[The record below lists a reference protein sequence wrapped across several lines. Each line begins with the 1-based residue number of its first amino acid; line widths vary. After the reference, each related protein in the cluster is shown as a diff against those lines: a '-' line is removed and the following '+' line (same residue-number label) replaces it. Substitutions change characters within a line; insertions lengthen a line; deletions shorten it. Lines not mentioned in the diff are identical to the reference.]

1 MLVGIKTIIIHLIT
15 DGIQIITAV
24 EVATPRNKM
33 VGFRSITTTM
43 AIKSLT
49 SNTINKISKSMTAAT
64 SQGAV
69 AISLAATNLE
79 AVVINPAVAHI
90 RDQAIHL
97 RILLTLR
104 EHSPN
109 HS

>member
-1 MLVGIKTIIIHLIT
+1 
-15 DGIQIITAV
+15 
-24 EVATPRNKM
+24 
-33 VGFRSITTTM
+33 
-43 AIKSLT
+43 
-49 SNTINKISKSMTAAT
+49 MTAAT

-109 HS
+109 HSLLKVQMVSLESWLAR

>member
-1 MLVGIKTIIIHLIT
+1 
-15 DGIQIITAV
+15 
-24 EVATPRNKM
+24 
-33 VGFRSITTTM
+33 M

-69 AISLAATNLE
+69 AISLAATNLAVGGTNLE

-97 RILLTLR
+97 RILLT
-104 EHSPN
+104 
-109 HS
+109 